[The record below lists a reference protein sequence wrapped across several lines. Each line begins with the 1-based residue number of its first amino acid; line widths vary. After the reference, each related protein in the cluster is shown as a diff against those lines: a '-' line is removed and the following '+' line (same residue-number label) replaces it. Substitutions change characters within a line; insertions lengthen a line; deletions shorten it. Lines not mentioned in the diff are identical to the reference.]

1 MSLKTFPTFDKTHA
15 VTIVAKVPIL
25 PNRFVAHCGHYAKAQ
40 PDLYDACQGSA
51 GVSETAAAVGEAVSV
66 VTSYSYLVE
75 AAGIV
80 PKGSYV
86 RPATDDT
93 GRAEQGAS
101 LSCCGI
107 ALTEATAAGQLI
119 EVVFRPHIHAISP
132 PEEGGGA

>member
-1 MSLKTFPTFDKTHA
+1 MSVKTFPTFDKTHA

-25 PNRFVAHCGHYAKAQ
+25 PNRFVAHCGHYAKAE
-40 PDLYDACQGSA
+40 PEYFDACQGSA
-51 GVSETAAAVGEAVSV
+51 GVSETAAAVGEVVAV
-66 VTSYSYLVE
+66 VTGYSSLVE

-107 ALTEATAAGQLI
+107 AMTEATAPGQLI
-119 EVVFRPHIHAISP
+119 EVVLRPHLHAVP
-132 PEEGGGA
+132 DPVDPGT

>member
-1 MSLKTFPTFDKTHA
+1 MSVKTFPTFDKTHA

-25 PNRFVAHCGHYAKAQ
+25 PNRFVAHCGHYAKAE
-40 PDLYDACQGSA
+40 PDYLDACQGSA

-93 GRAEQGAS
+93 GRAEQGIS

-107 ALTEATAAGQLI
+107 AMTEATAPGQLI
-119 EVVFRPHIHAISP
+119 EVVLRPHLHAVLDP
-132 PEEGGGA
+132 VAPGP